1 MFVTKVSPAFATSP
15 KNGQNRGMTRDD
27 PTRPEYQPTRRTDD
41 ETKPMDRTTTPR
53 DDLAS
58 VFEEH
63 SLPVVLRGYD
73 RGMTDELLSK
83 VEASLKAVL
92 VENGAARARIEQ
104 LERRIAEGR
113 ENEQAITEALVVAAR
128 VRGESER
135 EGKEIKAEYVR
146 EAEALKAAGKQEADE
161 ILKEAEAE
169 AAKILEDARLKA
181 RGLEEEVRDAEEYA
195 EQARSRLRAYLES
208 LLAEIEPRGAKV
220 LAAVDDLS
228 ERARDSA
235 EGDQQIRR
243 RAE

>member
-1 MFVTKVSPAFATSP
+1 MTRIVV
-15 KNGQNRGMTRDD
+15 MTRDD
-27 PTRPEYQPTRRTDD
+27 LTRPEYQPTRWTDD
-41 ETKPMDRTTTPR
+41 ETKPMDTTTRPR
-53 DDLAS
+53 DDLAA

-92 VENGAARARIEQ
+92 VENGAAKARIEQ
-104 LERRIAEGR
+104 LERHIAEGR

-135 EGKEIKAEYVR
+135 EGKEIKAKYVR

-161 ILKEAEAE
+161 ILEEAEAQ

-220 LAAVDDLS
+220 LAAVDDLP

-235 EGDQQIRR
+235 EGDQHVRR
-243 RAE
+243 RAD